1 MAILSNT
8 AEGGTAGTAVTQ
20 ANSGG
25 ASGDAFTE
33 FTSNGTFEYTA
44 AQVMRGSL
52 AYHVANTGTN
62 TIFGWSG
69 QSAMKA
75 AVRFYFRMTAAP
87 TAAVQ
92 LFTFRNSVN
101 FNLQVALNTNRTI
114 NVSLGA
120 AQGSTTLK
128 TTAALAVDTWYRIEV
143 ATEIGTSSTA
153 GKVWMSYFLGNSTTP
168 VETGLA
174 NLATDMG
181 TTPIVSIRFGK
192 LNTSGNVDFYYDAIA
207 VDNVN
212 STFLGPDTALQS
224 ASLGAD
230 VAAIEPWSPV
240 TMTLTA
246 GGTPTGY
253 VWRQTSGPTVTLTG
267 TGATRS
273 YTAPGLL
280 ATTTLTFAAKASY
293 ASGDYSVE
301 DFVNHEVLYAPER
314 AIIGGVE
321 VPIEIMQPR
330 VTLPDTWTP
339 TPVVTNY
346 ATNPGF
352 ETTTAPWAS
361 NKPYFSK
368 TNVLSAMG
376 LAAAGAFTGS
386 NGMKLTLGDTTTSP
400 NLNWISYDNPAGSF
414 TTVQAKC
421 TPAAGHT
428 TIPGSWVLAPIQAD
442 GTVVPAYLGGS
453 PYGGSF
459 TLTTSWQKISMDL
472 RTGWTTGTYP
482 TMTGTRL
489 FLIFGDADT
498 ARGVAKAGDLV
509 YLDLFT
515 DGPYSGLS
523 FDGYY
528 PGTGTP
534 SWDGEY
540 RYDWTGTPYAS
551 ASTKTLTR
559 KVHYPA
565 TITLGTPFTVE
576 GTGYPAGIGISV
588 MEATWGEIIVPAT
601 ADSSGNWSIT
611 MTIPANTDPGLG
623 PVAGSGYLRV
633 GADTGGTIFTDT
645 PTPMT
650 YLDPA

>member
-8 AEGGTAGTAVTQ
+8 AEGGTAGTAVTL

-33 FTSNGTFEYTA
+33 FTSNGTFEYTT

-52 AYHVANTGTN
+52 AYHVANTGTA

-69 QSAMKA
+69 QSTMKA

-101 FNLQVALNTNRTI
+101 FNLQLALNTNRTI

-128 TTAALAVDTWYRIEV
+128 TTAALSVDTWYRIEV
-143 ATEIGTSSTA
+143 ATEIGASSTT
-153 GKVWMSYFLGNSTTP
+153 GKVWMSYFVGSSTTP

-212 STFLGPDTALQS
+212 STFLGPDTAQQS

-246 GGTPTGY
+246 AGAPTGY

-293 ASGDYSVE
+293 ASGDFSVE

-314 AIIGGVE
+314 AIINGAE
-321 VPIEIMQPR
+321 VPIEIMN
-330 VTLPDTWTP
+330 VK
-339 TPVVTNY
+339 
-346 ATNPGF
+346 
-352 ETTTAPWAS
+352 AP
-361 NKPYFSK
+361 
-368 TNVLSAMG
+368 
-376 LAAAGAFTGS
+376 
-386 NGMKLTLGDTTTSP
+386 
-400 NLNWISYDNPAGSF
+400 
-414 TTVQAKC
+414 
-421 TPAAGHT
+421 
-428 TIPGSWVLAPIQAD
+428 
-442 GTVVPAYLGGS
+442 
-453 PYGGSF
+453 
-459 TLTTSWQKISMDL
+459 
-472 RTGWTTGTYP
+472 
-482 TMTGTRL
+482 
-489 FLIFGDADT
+489 
-498 ARGVAKAGDLV
+498 
-509 YLDLFT
+509 
-515 DGPYSGLS
+515 
-523 FDGYY
+523 
-528 PGTGTP
+528 
-534 SWDGEY
+534 
-540 RYDWTGTPYAS
+540 
-551 ASTKTLTR
+551 
-559 KVHYPA
+559 
-565 TITLGTPFTVE
+565 
-576 GTGYPAGIGISV
+576 
-588 MEATWGEIIVPAT
+588 
-601 ADSSGNWSIT
+601 
-611 MTIPANTDPGLG
+611 
-623 PVAGSGYLRV
+623 
-633 GADTGGTIFTDT
+633 
-645 PTPMT
+645 
-650 YLDPA
+650 